1 MLKSETNDDSKVR
14 RERIRRETDA
24 RNAASWHHGGERL
37 VRMRELKTLVGLGRS
52 TIYRLV
58 AEGRFPPQI
67 HPLANRISAWR
78 YSEVAQ
84 WIADRSAGRPA

>member
-24 RNAASWHHGGERL
+24 RHDCGERL
-37 VRMRELKTLVGLGRS
+37 VRMRELTTLVGIGPS
-52 TIYRLV
+52 TIYRLIQQ
-58 AEGRFPPQI
+58 GRFPRPC
-67 HPLANRISAWR
+67 HPLGDSNISAWR

-84 WIADRSAGRPA
+84 WIADRCAGRPA